1 MRKSVLI
8 VTCLLS
14 VALIVLLNGFRSA
27 GSSRGSIDL
36 NHRMISFLGQ
46 NGAASHPPG
55 TPYKVVIDPGHGGKD
70 RGATGASGNFEKDFT
85 LRLALKV
92 EELAKKEAEIEVH
105 LTRTDDR
112 FISSAD
118 RERPKL
124 ANDLGADLFISIHG
138 NTYEDASVSGTETY
152 YYHDD
157 SLPLA
162 EIMQKHVVQG
172 SGFRDRGV
180 KKENYFVVKDT
191 EMPAVLIET
200 GYLTNPQ
207 EEAQMLGDEA
217 QYRIAGSILD
227 GIKEYLKLD

>member
-1 MRKSVLI
+1 M
-8 VTCLLS
+8 
-14 VALIVLLNGFRSA
+14 
-27 GSSRGSIDL
+27 
-36 NHRMISFLGQ
+36 
-46 NGAASHPPG
+46 
-55 TPYKVVIDPGHGGKD
+55 
-70 RGATGASGNFEKDFT
+70 
-85 LRLALKV
+85 
-92 EELAKKEAEIEVH
+92 AKQESQIEVD

-112 FISSAD
+112 FISSVD
-118 RERPKL
+118 RERPKF

-162 EIMQKHVVQG
+162 EIMQKHIVQG

-180 KKENYFVVKDT
+180 KKEDYFVVKDT

-207 EEAQMLGDEA
+207 EEEQMLSDEA
-217 QYRIAGSILD
+217 QYSMAGSILD
-227 GIKEYLKLD
+227 GIKEYLQLN